1 MKTKRK
7 NIFKSLLALTLA
19 LIMVLGVAPISELA
33 GVNWAGIFAP
43 KAEAEEVSDLPE
55 SFDLDVYSANIV
67 FRDHESYEYGEF
79 DYLQYCFNTIGSPA
93 GNVYRIFSDNKDF
106 VNSVEAYEAVK
117 KVANPSNVLKD
128 LNLQQRY
135 EAVLYTVLF
144 SSLYGE
150 KLQKVSY
157 SNAISDITGFTDKL
171 INTPRTAVM
180 FNKSSLDPDASD
192 ALKDTALAFITDG
205 KDDKWASLSD
215 YNGMVKKVSGS
226 IDKVIGTATDIYNY
240 AQKIG
245 MYCALVDVGAD
256 AVRVLLDM
264 KKNTT
269 DVVLK
274 SALQAVA
281 DSLSQ
286 DWYGVAEKVVLDV
299 GFSVTD
305 KAIKSL
311 VEYGWLGCCEICPFL
326 KGMMI
331 GEKIG
336 TAVCNLLF
344 ATDETIEQYE
354 YLKIVT
360 RIEDAAHAGLT
371 KLGNAVDKNNNVV
384 NASSFWFS
392 LDFAATLYEES
403 SNASIEFMY
412 ICCTKG
418 LVNKIANFMGAGKD
432 LSAEEFETSVNHCN
446 ELIQLH
452 YGILRDSWRKY
463 IGDDYPGFLLT
474 LQKREAGFIPI
485 TSISV
490 SKKNVTY
497 YVGETAW
504 APSVTKNPSNANG
517 GIAYKSDNEEVF
529 ASTTGFPIDEA
540 KKAGTAN
547 VTVYSVDDPSIY
559 DTFTVTVIEKNGET
573 ETKTDNGIID
583 SGTCGENLT
592 WKLTEAGTLIIS
604 GTGAMKNCSNRE
616 EDEMPWY
623 SYRSFIR
630 RAVIANSV
638 TSIGDY
644 AFFDCS
650 SLTSATIPNSVTS
663 IGRDAFYYCNSL
675 TSVIIPDSVTSI
687 GLSAFKCC
695 SSLTSVTIPNGVK
708 SIESFAFRGCSSL
721 ISVTIPDSVTSIEWG
736 AFEDCSSLTSVK
748 IGNGVKSIGDDA
760 FNGCSN
766 LTSVTIPD
774 SVTSIGS
781 DAFYG
786 CSGLTS
792 VTIPDSVTSIGSD
805 AFKDCSSL
813 TSVTIGNGVT
823 STQGFT
829 FSEYSRLTS
838 VKIGNGVKRIRD
850 DAFKGCSNLTSV
862 TIGNSIT
869 SIGDYAFSGCSNLTS
884 VTIPDSVTSI
894 GRNTF
899 RGCSSLTSVTIPN
912 GVMSIGEC
920 TFYDCSSL
928 ANVTI
933 PDSITSIGDRAFYG
947 CSNLTSVT
955 IGNSVTSIGDYA
967 FSGCSN
973 LTSVTIP
980 DSVTSIG
987 RNTFRGCSSLTSVT
1001 IPNGVMSIGECTF
1014 YDCSSLAN
1022 VIIPDSIT
1030 SIGDRVFYGCSSL
1043 TSVTIPNGVMSIGEC
1058 TFYDCSSLANVT
1070 IPDSVTSIG
1079 WAAFEGCGSLTSVMI
1094 GNSVTCIIDRAFK
1107 DCSSLTSVTIP
1118 DSVTS
1123 IGDYA
1128 FKDCSSLTSVTI
1140 GNNVTSIGWSAFEGC
1155 GSLES
1160 VTIPDSVTSI
1170 RGDTF
1175 SGCSS
1180 LTSVTIGNSVTSIAS
1195 HAFYRCSSL
1204 TSITIPDSVTSI
1216 GEDVFWDCS
1225 SLESVTIGNSVTSIG
1240 DSAFHGC
1247 SGLKS
1252 VNYTGTKGDWC
1263 KISFGDRSFTANP
1276 VYCAKCLY
1284 VNGEDVGDVIIP
1296 NDVTRINPLTF
1307 YNCKNLTSITIPNS
1321 VTSIGEYAFYGC
1333 NSLTSVTIPDSVT
1346 SIEIYAFY
1354 DCDSLTGVTI
1364 PDGVTSIGEG
1374 TFKFCSSLTSVTI
1387 PDSVTSIGDGAFHG
1401 CNGLTSIIIPNSVT
1415 SIGDSAFEGC
1425 SGLTSITIPNSV
1437 TSIGNFAFDGCTGL
1451 TSITIPNSVTS
1462 IENGAFFFCISL
1474 ESVTIPDSVTSI
1486 GSSAFDYC
1494 KYLKDVYYCGTE
1506 AQWEKITI
1514 GDDNNCLTNATIHF
1528 NWKPCTHK
1536 WSSWQTVT
1544 APTVDSEG
1552 LEKRVCSKCGAE
1564 ETRAISKLEPVAVT
1578 SVKLSKSKK
1587 SLNIGDTFTL
1597 TATVKPND
1605 ATDKSVTWSSS
1616 DTSVA
1621 TVDENG
1627 VVTAVAEGTATIT
1640 ATASNGVE
1648 ASCTVTVKQK
1658 GDSFFKKI
1666 LNVILAPFRAIINL
1680 FKKLFGK

>member
-19 LIMVLGVAPISELA
+19 LIMVLGVAPINELA
-33 GVNWAGIFAP
+33 GVDWASLFAP
-43 KAEAEEVSDLPE
+43 KAEAAEVSDLPE

-583 SGTCGENLT
+583 SGTYGGNLT

-604 GTGAMKNCSNRE
+604 GTGAMKNCSYRKE
-616 EDEMPWY
+616 EYEIPWY

-644 AFFDCS
+644 AFSGCS

-687 GLSAFKCC
+687 GLSAFEGC

-862 TIGNSIT
+862 TIGNS
-869 SIGDYAFSGCSNLTS
+869 
-884 VTIPDSVTSI
+884 
-894 GRNTF
+894 
-899 RGCSSLTSVTIPN
+899 
-912 GVMSIGEC
+912 
-920 TFYDCSSL
+920 
-928 ANVTI
+928 
-933 PDSITSIGDRAFYG
+933 
-947 CSNLTSVT
+947 
-955 IGNSVTSIGDYA
+955 VTSIGDYA
-967 FSGCSN
+967 FS
-973 LTSVTIP
+973 
-980 DSVTSIG
+980 
-987 RNTFRGCSSLTSVT
+987 
-1001 IPNGVMSIGECTF
+1001 
-1014 YDCSSLAN
+1014 
-1022 VIIPDSIT
+1022 
-1030 SIGDRVFYGCSSL
+1030 GCSSL

-1276 VYCAKCLY
+1276 VYYAKCLY

-1387 PDSVTSIGDGAFHG
+1387 PDSVTSIGDGAFDG

-1437 TSIGNFAFDGCTGL
+1437 TSIGNFALDGCTGL

-1578 SVKLSKSKK
+1578 SVKLNKSSKS
-1587 SLNIGDTFTL
+1587 LTIGDTFTL
-1597 TATVKPND
+1597 TATVKPNN

-1616 DTSVA
+1616 NTSVA

-1640 ATASNGVE
+1640 ATASNGVK
-1648 ASCTVTVKQK
+1648 ADCTVTVKQK
-1658 GDSFFKKI
+1658 GDSIFKKI
-1666 LNVILAPFRAIINL
+1666 FNVILAPFRAIINL

>member
-19 LIMVLGVAPISELA
+19 LIMVLGVAPLSELA
-33 GVNWAGIFAP
+33 GVDWASLFAP

-269 DVVLK
+269 DIVLK

-384 NASSFWFS
+384 DASSFWFS

-412 ICCTKG
+412 ICYTKG
-418 LVNKIANFMGAGKD
+418 LVNKIANFMGAGRD
-432 LSAEEFETSVNHCN
+432 LSAEEFETSINHCN

-547 VTVYSVDDPSIY
+547 VTVYSVDNPSIY

-583 SGTCGENLT
+583 SGTCGSNLT
-592 WKLTEAGTLIIS
+592 WKLTDGGTLIIS
-604 GTGAMKNCSNRE
+604 GTGAMSEPSSPWSSN
-616 EDEMPWY
+616 
-623 SYRSFIR
+623 SFIK
-630 RAVIANSV
+630 RAIVA
-638 TSIGDY
+638 
-644 AFFDCS
+644 
-650 SLTSATIPNSVTS
+650 
-663 IGRDAFYYCNSL
+663 
-675 TSVIIPDSVTSI
+675 
-687 GLSAFKCC
+687 
-695 SSLTSVTIPNGVK
+695 NGVTT
-708 SIESFAFRGCSSL
+708 IGSFAFY
-721 ISVTIPDSVTSIEWG
+721 
-736 AFEDCSSLTSVK
+736 
-748 IGNGVKSIGDDA
+748 N
-760 FNGCSN
+760 
-766 LTSVTIPD
+766 
-774 SVTSIGS
+774 
-781 DAFYG
+781 
-786 CSGLTS
+786 
-792 VTIPDSVTSIGSD
+792 
-805 AFKDCSSL
+805 
-813 TSVTIGNGVT
+813 
-823 STQGFT
+823 
-829 FSEYSRLTS
+829 
-838 VKIGNGVKRIRD
+838 
-850 DAFKGCSNLTSV
+850 
-862 TIGNSIT
+862 
-869 SIGDYAFSGCSNLTS
+869 
-884 VTIPDSVTSI
+884 
-894 GRNTF
+894 
-899 RGCSSLTSVTIPN
+899 
-912 GVMSIGEC
+912 
-920 TFYDCSSL
+920 
-928 ANVTI
+928 
-933 PDSITSIGDRAFYG
+933 
-947 CSNLTSVT
+947 
-955 IGNSVTSIGDYA
+955 
-967 FSGCSN
+967 
-973 LTSVTIP
+973 
-980 DSVTSIG
+980 
-987 RNTFRGCSSLTSVT
+987 
-1001 IPNGVMSIGECTF
+1001 
-1014 YDCSSLAN
+1014 
-1022 VIIPDSIT
+1022 
-1030 SIGDRVFYGCSSL
+1030 
-1043 TSVTIPNGVMSIGEC
+1043 
-1058 TFYDCSSLANVT
+1058 
-1070 IPDSVTSIG
+1070 
-1079 WAAFEGCGSLTSVMI
+1079 
-1094 GNSVTCIIDRAFK
+1094 
-1107 DCSSLTSVTIP
+1107 
-1118 DSVTS
+1118 
-1123 IGDYA
+1123 
-1128 FKDCSSLTSVTI
+1128 
-1140 GNNVTSIGWSAFEGC
+1140 
-1155 GSLES
+1155 
-1160 VTIPDSVTSI
+1160 
-1170 RGDTF
+1170 
-1175 SGCSS
+1175 CSS
-1180 LTSVTIGNSVTSIAS
+1180 LTSVTIGNSVRAIGDF
-1195 HAFYRCSSL
+1195 AFDRCTSL

-1216 GEDVFWDCS
+1216 GY
-1225 SLESVTIGNSVTSIG
+1225 
-1240 DSAFHGC
+1240 SAFEYC
-1247 SGLKS
+1247 
-1252 VNYTGTKGDWC
+1252 TG
-1263 KISFGDRSFTANP
+1263 
-1276 VYCAKCLY
+1276 
-1284 VNGEDVGDVIIP
+1284 
-1296 NDVTRINPLTF
+1296 
-1307 YNCKNLTSITIPNS
+1307 LTSINVASGNNYYSSNNGVLFNKKKTELIRYPEGKSQTSYTIPNS
-1321 VTSIGEYAFYGC
+1321 VTSIGKRAF
-1333 NSLTSVTIPDSVT
+1333 I
-1346 SIEIYAFY
+1346 
-1354 DCDSLTGVTI
+1354 
-1364 PDGVTSIGEG
+1364 
-1374 TFKFCSSLTSVTI
+1374 FCSSLTSITI
-1387 PDSVTSIGDGAFHG
+1387 S
-1401 CNGLTSIIIPNSVT
+1401 NSVT
-1415 SIGDSAFEGC
+1415 SIGVYAFYDC
-1425 SGLTSITIPNSV
+1425 SG
-1437 TSIGNFAFDGCTGL
+1437 
-1451 TSITIPNSVTS
+1451 
-1462 IENGAFFFCISL
+1462 
-1474 ESVTIPDSVTSI
+1474 
-1486 GSSAFDYC
+1486 
-1494 KYLKDVYYCGTE
+1494 LKDVYYAGSE
-1506 AQWEKITI
+1506 AQWKAISVDGNDSLI
-1514 GDDNNCLTNATIHF
+1514 NATIHY
-1528 NWKPCTHK
+1528 NWTGEHVCTNKKLVTVPAQCEVNGMSYYICTECGKQIGEAAIIPATGH
-1536 WSSWQTVT
+1536 SWGEWQVT
-1544 APTVDSEG
+1544 KDA
-1552 LEKRVCSKCGAE
+1552 
-1564 ETRAISKLEPVAVT
+1564 
-1578 SVKLSKSKK
+1578 
-1587 SLNIGDTFTL
+1587 
-1597 TATVKPND
+1597 TATTEGSRERECVACGKKETEVIPILAQTAKD
-1605 ATDKSVTWSSS
+1605 DKSGIEVSAPSGSYNGELELEVEEIFDGESFQIVGTIEGQEQSKIYDVT
-1616 DTSVA
+1616 TK
-1621 TVDENG
+1621 VDGKETQPG
-1627 VVTAVAEGTATIT
+1627 A
-1640 ATASNGVE
+1640 
-1648 ASCTVTVKQK
+1648 TVTVKIPLPEGYDPARTYVYHVNSETGKVENMNARYEDGFLVFETDHFSTYAVVQIKAQK
-1658 GDSFFKKI
+1658 KDSFFKKI
-1666 LNVILAPFRAIINL
+1666 LNIILAPFRAIINL

>member
-19 LIMVLGVAPISELA
+19 LIMVLGVAPLSEFA
-33 GVNWAGIFAP
+33 GVDWASLFAP

-215 YNGMVKKVSGS
+215 YNGMIKKVSGS

-432 LSAEEFETSVNHCN
+432 LSAEEFETSINHCN

-474 LQKREAGFIPI
+474 LQKSEAGFIPI

-604 GTGAMKNCSNRE
+604 GTGAMKNCSYRNE
-616 EDEMPWY
+616 EDEIPWY

-644 AFFDCS
+644 AFS
-650 SLTSATIPNSVTS
+650 
-663 IGRDAFYYCNSL
+663 
-675 TSVIIPDSVTSI
+675 
-687 GLSAFKCC
+687 
-695 SSLTSVTIPNGVK
+695 
-708 SIESFAFRGCSSL
+708 
-721 ISVTIPDSVTSIEWG
+721 
-736 AFEDCSSLTSVK
+736 
-748 IGNGVKSIGDDA
+748 
-760 FNGCSN
+760 GCSN

-792 VTIPDSVTSIGSD
+792 
-805 AFKDCSSL
+805 A
-813 TSVTIGNGVT
+813 
-823 STQGFT
+823 
-829 FSEYSRLTS
+829 
-838 VKIGNGVKRIRD
+838 
-850 DAFKGCSNLTSV
+850 
-862 TIGNSIT
+862 
-869 SIGDYAFSGCSNLTS
+869 
-884 VTIPDSVTSI
+884 
-894 GRNTF
+894 
-899 RGCSSLTSVTIPN
+899 
-912 GVMSIGEC
+912 
-920 TFYDCSSL
+920 
-928 ANVTI
+928 
-933 PDSITSIGDRAFYG
+933 
-947 CSNLTSVT
+947 T
-955 IGNSVTSIGDYA
+955 IGNSVTSIKY
-967 FSGCSN
+967 
-973 LTSVTIP
+973 
-980 DSVTSIG
+980 
-987 RNTFRGCSSLTSVT
+987 R
-1001 IPNGVMSIGECTF
+1001 
-1014 YDCSSLAN
+1014 
-1022 VIIPDSIT
+1022 
-1030 SIGDRVFYGCSSL
+1030 
-1043 TSVTIPNGVMSIGEC
+1043 
-1058 TFYDCSSLANVT
+1058 
-1070 IPDSVTSIG
+1070 
-1079 WAAFEGCGSLTSVMI
+1079 
-1094 GNSVTCIIDRAFK
+1094 
-1107 DCSSLTSVTIP
+1107 
-1118 DSVTS
+1118 
-1123 IGDYA
+1123 
-1128 FKDCSSLTSVTI
+1128 
-1140 GNNVTSIGWSAFEGC
+1140 
-1155 GSLES
+1155 
-1160 VTIPDSVTSI
+1160 
-1170 RGDTF
+1170 TF

-1180 LTSVTIGNSVTSIAS
+1180 LTSVTIGNSVTRIGDD
-1195 HAFYRCSSL
+1195 AFSGCSSL
-1204 TSITIPDSVTSI
+1204 TSVYYTGNLASWCSISFSGYRSNPMYYASELFISGERIQGVSIPDTVTSIKDYAFCGCSSLTSVKIPNSVTSI
-1216 GEDVFWDCS
+1216 GSYAFFGCS
-1225 SLESVTIGNSVTSIG
+1225 SLTSVTIGNSVTSIG
-1240 DSAFHGC
+1240 
-1247 SGLKS
+1247 
-1252 VNYTGTKGDWC
+1252 NYTFRG
-1263 KISFGDRSFTANP
+1263 
-1276 VYCAKCLY
+1276 
-1284 VNGEDVGDVIIP
+1284 
-1296 NDVTRINPLTF
+1296 
-1307 YNCKNLTSITIPNS
+1307 
-1321 VTSIGEYAFYGC
+1321 
-1333 NSLTSVTIPDSVT
+1333 
-1346 SIEIYAFY
+1346 
-1354 DCDSLTGVTI
+1354 
-1364 PDGVTSIGEG
+1364 
-1374 TFKFCSSLTSVTI
+1374 CSSLTSVTI
-1387 PDSVTSIGDGAFHG
+1387 PDSVTSIGSYAFFGCSSLTSVTIPDSVTSIGECAFYDCSSLTSVTIGSGVTSIEGSAFNGCSSLTSVTIPDSVTSIESFAFSVCSSLTSVTIPDSVTRIGYGAFNG
-1401 CNGLTSIIIPNSVT
+1401 CSSLTSVTIPDSVTSIGGNAFSGCSSLTSATIGNSVT
-1415 SIGDSAFEGC
+1415 SIGDDAFGGC
-1425 SGLTSITIPNSV
+1425 SS
-1437 TSIGNFAFDGCTGL
+1437 L

-1462 IENGAFFFCISL
+1462 IENYAFAGCSSL
-1474 ESVTIPDSVTSI
+1474 TSVTIPDSVTSI
-1486 GSSAFDYC
+1486 GNYAFCGCSSLTSVTIPNSVTSIGSYAFFGCSSLTSVTIPDSVTSIGECAFYDC
-1494 KYLKDVYYCGTE
+1494 SSLTDVYYCGTE
-1506 AQWEKITI
+1506 AQWKKITI
-1514 GDDNNCLTNATIHF
+1514 GDGNNRLTNATIHF

-1564 ETRAISKLEPVAVT
+1564 ETRVVPKLVPVKVT
-1578 SVKLSKSKK
+1578 GVKLNKSSKS
-1587 SLNIGDTFTL
+1587 LTIGDTFTL
-1597 TATVKPND
+1597 TATVKPNN

-1616 DTSVA
+1616 NTSVA

-1627 VVTAVAEGTATIT
+1627 VVTAVSEGTATIT
-1640 ATASNGVE
+1640 ATASNGVK
-1648 ASCTVTVKQK
+1648 ADCTVTVKQK
-1658 GDSFFKKI
+1658 GDSIFKKI
-1666 LNVILAPFRAIINL
+1666 FNVILAPFRAIINL

>member
-19 LIMVLGVAPISELA
+19 LIMVLGVAPLSEFA
-33 GVNWAGIFAP
+33 GVDWASLFAP

-583 SGTCGENLT
+583 SGTYGGNLT

-604 GTGAMKNCSNRE
+604 GTGAMKNCSYRNE
-616 EDEMPWY
+616 EDEIPWY

-644 AFFDCS
+644 AFSGCS

-687 GLSAFKCC
+687 GNEAFYRCGSLTSVTISDSVTSIGDYAFSDC
-695 SSLTSVTIPNGVK
+695 SSLTSVTIPN
-708 SIESFAFRGCSSL
+708 
-721 ISVTIPDSVTSIEWG
+721 SVTSIGGG
-736 AFEDCSSLTSVK
+736 AFSGCSS
-748 IGNGVKSIGDDA
+748 
-760 FNGCSN
+760 

-774 SVTSIGS
+774 SVTSIGGG
-781 DAFYG
+781 AFSG
-786 CSGLTS
+786 CSSLTS
-792 VTIPDSVTSIGSD
+792 VTIPDSVTSIGDFAFSGCSSLTSITIPD
-805 AFKDCSSL
+805 SVTSIGDYAFKSCGSLTSVTIPNSVTSIGRETFFCCDSLTSITIPDSVTYIGYQAFWYCSSL
-813 TSVTIGNGVT
+813 TSVTIGNGVK
-823 STQGFT
+823 S
-829 FSEYSRLTS
+829 
-838 VKIGNGVKRIRD
+838 IGN
-850 DAFKGCSNLTSV
+850 C
-862 TIGNSIT
+862 
-869 SIGDYAFSGCSNLTS
+869 
-884 VTIPDSVTSI
+884 
-894 GRNTF
+894 
-899 RGCSSLTSVTIPN
+899 
-912 GVMSIGEC
+912 
-920 TFYDCSSL
+920 
-928 ANVTI
+928 
-933 PDSITSIGDRAFYG
+933 AFYG
-947 CSNLTSVT
+947 CDSLVSVYYT
-955 IGNSVTSIGDYA
+955 
-967 FSGCSN
+967 
-973 LTSVTIP
+973 
-980 DSVTSIG
+980 
-987 RNTFRGCSSLTSVT
+987 
-1001 IPNGVMSIGECTF
+1001 
-1014 YDCSSLAN
+1014 
-1022 VIIPDSIT
+1022 
-1030 SIGDRVFYGCSSL
+1030 
-1043 TSVTIPNGVMSIGEC
+1043 
-1058 TFYDCSSLANVT
+1058 
-1070 IPDSVTSIG
+1070 
-1079 WAAFEGCGSLTSVMI
+1079 GSLTSWCSINFYETFSNPKCYASELYISGKRIQGELSIPNTATSI
-1094 GNSVTCIIDRAFK
+1094 GNYAFES
-1107 DCSSLTSVTIP
+1107 CGSLTSVTIP

-1128 FKDCSSLTSVTI
+1128 FGGCNNLTSVI
-1140 GNNVTSIGWSAFEGC
+1140 
-1155 GSLES
+1155 
-1160 VTIPDSVTSI
+1160 IPDSVTSI
-1170 RGDTF
+1170 GNIAF
-1175 SGCSS
+1175 SGCD
-1180 LTSVTIGNSVTSIAS
+1180 
-1195 HAFYRCSSL
+1195 SL
-1204 TSITIPDSVTSI
+1204 TSITIPDGITTIKSGTFFSCDNLTSVTISSSVTSI
-1216 GEDVFWDCS
+1216 GKD
-1225 SLESVTIGNSVTSIG
+1225 
-1240 DSAFHGC
+1240 
-1247 SGLKS
+1247 
-1252 VNYTGTKGDWC
+1252 
-1263 KISFGDRSFTANP
+1263 
-1276 VYCAKCLY
+1276 
-1284 VNGEDVGDVIIP
+1284 
-1296 NDVTRINPLTF
+1296 
-1307 YNCKNLTSITIPNS
+1307 
-1321 VTSIGEYAFYGC
+1321 
-1333 NSLTSVTIPDSVT
+1333 
-1346 SIEIYAFY
+1346 
-1354 DCDSLTGVTI
+1354 
-1364 PDGVTSIGEG
+1364 
-1374 TFKFCSSLTSVTI
+1374 
-1387 PDSVTSIGDGAFHG
+1387 
-1401 CNGLTSIIIPNSVT
+1401 
-1415 SIGDSAFEGC
+1415 
-1425 SGLTSITIPNSV
+1425 
-1437 TSIGNFAFDGCTGL
+1437 AFDLCR
-1451 TSITIPNSVTS
+1451 
-1462 IENGAFFFCISL
+1462 
-1474 ESVTIPDSVTSI
+1474 D
-1486 GSSAFDYC
+1486 
-1494 KYLKDVYYCGTE
+1494 LKDVYYCGTK

-1514 GDDNNCLTNATIHF
+1514 DVGNTSLTNATIHF
-1528 NWKPCTHK
+1528 NWGSTCTHN

-1578 SVKLSKSKK
+1578 SVKLNKSSKS
-1587 SLNIGDTFTL
+1587 LTIGDNFTL
-1597 TATVKPND
+1597 TATVKPNN

-1616 DTSVA
+1616 NTSVA
-1621 TVDENG
+1621 MVDENG

>member
-33 GVNWAGIFAP
+33 GVDWASLFAP

-583 SGTCGENLT
+583 SGTYGGNLT

-604 GTGAMKNCSNRE
+604 GTGAMKNCSYRKE
-616 EDEMPWY
+616 EYEIPWY

-638 TSIGDY
+638 TSIGDF
-644 AFFDCS
+644 AFSGCS
-650 SLTSATIPNSVTS
+650 SLTSVTIPDSVTS

-687 GLSAFKCC
+687 GLSAFEGC

-823 STQGFT
+823 STQCFT

-862 TIGNSIT
+862 TIGNSVT
-869 SIGDYAFSGCSNLTS
+869 SIGDYAFS
-884 VTIPDSVTSI
+884 
-894 GRNTF
+894 
-899 RGCSSLTSVTIPN
+899 GCSSLTSVTIPN
-912 GVMSIGEC
+912 GVMSIE
-920 TFYDCSSL
+920 
-928 ANVTI
+928 
-933 PDSITSIGDRAFYG
+933 
-947 CSNLTSVT
+947 
-955 IGNSVTSIGDYA
+955 
-967 FSGCSN
+967 
-973 LTSVTIP
+973 
-980 DSVTSIG
+980 
-987 RNTFRGCSSLTSVT
+987 
-1001 IPNGVMSIGECTF
+1001 
-1014 YDCSSLAN
+1014 
-1022 VIIPDSIT
+1022 
-1030 SIGDRVFYGCSSL
+1030 
-1043 TSVTIPNGVMSIGEC
+1043 EC

-1079 WAAFEGCGSLTSVMI
+1079 EYAFEGCSSLKSVTIPNGVTNIGQSTFSGCSSLKSVTIPNSITSIGYRAFFGCSSLTSVTI
-1094 GNSVTCIIDRAFK
+1094 PNGVKSIESFAFRG
-1107 DCSSLTSVTIP
+1107 CSNLTSVTIP
-1118 DSVTS
+1118 DSVTEIKLYAFEGCSSLASVTIPDSVTS
-1123 IGDYA
+1123 IEDNA

-1170 RGDTF
+1170 RSDTF

-1180 LTSVTIGNSVTSIAS
+1180 LTSVTIGNNVTSIGWAAFEGCSSLTSVMIGNSVTSIIDR
-1195 HAFYRCSSL
+1195 AFHDCSSL

-1216 GEDVFWDCS
+1216 GEDAFWDCS

-1240 DSAFHGC
+1240 DSAFEGC

-1276 VYCAKCLY
+1276 VCYAKCLY

-1296 NDVTRINPLTF
+1296 NDVTRINPHTF

-1346 SIEIYAFY
+1346 SIGEYAFY

-1387 PDSVTSIGDGAFHG
+1387 PDSVTSIGDGAFDG

-1597 TATVKPND
+1597 TATVKPNN

>member
-19 LIMVLGVAPISELA
+19 LIMVLGVAPINELA
-33 GVNWAGIFAP
+33 GVDWARLFAP

-418 LVNKIANFMGAGKD
+418 LVNKIANFMGAGRD
-432 LSAEEFETSVNHCN
+432 LSAEEFETSINHCN

-583 SGTCGENLT
+583 SGTYGGNLT

-604 GTGAMKNCSNRE
+604 GTGAMKNCSYRNE
-616 EDEMPWY
+616 EDEIPWY

-638 TSIGDY
+638 TSIGDV
-644 AFFDCS
+644 AFSGCS
-650 SLTSATIPNSVTS
+650 SLTSATIPNS
-663 IGRDAFYYCNSL
+663 
-675 TSVIIPDSVTSI
+675 
-687 GLSAFKCC
+687 
-695 SSLTSVTIPNGVK
+695 
-708 SIESFAFRGCSSL
+708 
-721 ISVTIPDSVTSIEWG
+721 
-736 AFEDCSSLTSVK
+736 
-748 IGNGVKSIGDDA
+748 VKSIGDDA

-792 VTIPDSVTSIGSD
+792 VTIPDSVTSIG
-805 AFKDCSSL
+805 
-813 TSVTIGNGVT
+813 
-823 STQGFT
+823 
-829 FSEYSRLTS
+829 
-838 VKIGNGVKRIRD
+838 
-850 DAFKGCSNLTSV
+850 
-862 TIGNSIT
+862 
-869 SIGDYAFSGCSNLTS
+869 DYAFSGCSNLTS

-894 GRNTF
+894 G
-899 RGCSSLTSVTIPN
+899 S
-912 GVMSIGEC
+912 
-920 TFYDCSSL
+920 D
-928 ANVTI
+928 
-933 PDSITSIGDRAFYG
+933 AFYG
-947 CSNLTSVT
+947 CSGLTSAT
-955 IGNSVTSIGDYA
+955 IGNSVTSIKY
-967 FSGCSN
+967 
-973 LTSVTIP
+973 
-980 DSVTSIG
+980 
-987 RNTFRGCSSLTSVT
+987 R
-1001 IPNGVMSIGECTF
+1001 
-1014 YDCSSLAN
+1014 
-1022 VIIPDSIT
+1022 
-1030 SIGDRVFYGCSSL
+1030 
-1043 TSVTIPNGVMSIGEC
+1043 
-1058 TFYDCSSLANVT
+1058 
-1070 IPDSVTSIG
+1070 
-1079 WAAFEGCGSLTSVMI
+1079 
-1094 GNSVTCIIDRAFK
+1094 
-1107 DCSSLTSVTIP
+1107 
-1118 DSVTS
+1118 
-1123 IGDYA
+1123 
-1128 FKDCSSLTSVTI
+1128 
-1140 GNNVTSIGWSAFEGC
+1140 
-1155 GSLES
+1155 
-1160 VTIPDSVTSI
+1160 
-1170 RGDTF
+1170 TF

-1180 LTSVTIGNSVTSIAS
+1180 LTSVTIGNSVTRIGDD
-1195 HAFYRCSSL
+1195 AFSGCSSL
-1204 TSITIPDSVTSI
+1204 TSVYYTGNLASWCSISFSGYRSNPMYYASELFISGERIQGVSIPDTVTSIKDYAFCGCSSLTSVTIPNSVTSI
-1216 GEDVFWDCS
+1216 GSYAFFGCS
-1225 SLESVTIGNSVTSIG
+1225 SLTSVTIGNSVTSIG
-1240 DSAFHGC
+1240 
-1247 SGLKS
+1247 
-1252 VNYTGTKGDWC
+1252 NYTFRG
-1263 KISFGDRSFTANP
+1263 
-1276 VYCAKCLY
+1276 
-1284 VNGEDVGDVIIP
+1284 
-1296 NDVTRINPLTF
+1296 
-1307 YNCKNLTSITIPNS
+1307 
-1321 VTSIGEYAFYGC
+1321 
-1333 NSLTSVTIPDSVT
+1333 
-1346 SIEIYAFY
+1346 
-1354 DCDSLTGVTI
+1354 
-1364 PDGVTSIGEG
+1364 
-1374 TFKFCSSLTSVTI
+1374 CSSLTSVTI
-1387 PDSVTSIGDGAFHG
+1387 PDSVTSIGSYAFFGCSSLTSVTIPDSVTSIGECAFYDCSSLTSVTIGSGVTSIEGSAFNGCSSLTSVTIPDSVTSIESFAFSVCSSLTSVTIPDSVTRIGYGAFYG
-1401 CNGLTSIIIPNSVT
+1401 CSSLTSVTIPDSVTSIGGNAFSGCSSLTSATIGNSVT
-1415 SIGDSAFEGC
+1415 SIGDDAFGGC
-1425 SGLTSITIPNSV
+1425 SS
-1437 TSIGNFAFDGCTGL
+1437 L

-1462 IENGAFFFCISL
+1462 IENYAFAGCSSL
-1474 ESVTIPDSVTSI
+1474 TSVTIPDSVTSI
-1486 GSSAFDYC
+1486 GNYAFCGCSSLTSVTIPNSVTSIGSYAFFGCSSLTSVTIPDSVTSIGECAFYDC
-1494 KYLKDVYYCGTE
+1494 SSLTDVYYCGTE
-1506 AQWEKITI
+1506 AQWKKITI
-1514 GDDNNCLTNATIHF
+1514 GDGNNRLTNATIHF

-1564 ETRAISKLEPVAVT
+1564 ETRVVPKLVPVKVT
-1578 SVKLSKSKK
+1578 GVKLNKSSKS
-1587 SLNIGDTFTL
+1587 LTIGDNFTL
-1597 TATVKPND
+1597 TATVKPDN

-1627 VVTAVAEGTATIT
+1627 VVTAVSEGTATIT

>member
-43 KAEAEEVSDLPE
+43 KAVAEEVSDLPE

-504 APSVTKNPSNANG
+504 APAVTKNPSNANG

-912 GVMSIGEC
+912 GVMS
-920 TFYDCSSL
+920 
-928 ANVTI
+928 
-933 PDSITSIGDRAFYG
+933 
-947 CSNLTSVT
+947 
-955 IGNSVTSIGDYA
+955 
-967 FSGCSN
+967 
-973 LTSVTIP
+973 
-980 DSVTSIG
+980 
-987 RNTFRGCSSLTSVT
+987 
-1001 IPNGVMSIGECTF
+1001 
-1014 YDCSSLAN
+1014 
-1022 VIIPDSIT
+1022 
-1030 SIGDRVFYGCSSL
+1030 
-1043 TSVTIPNGVMSIGEC
+1043 
-1058 TFYDCSSLANVT
+1058 
-1070 IPDSVTSIG
+1070 
-1079 WAAFEGCGSLTSVMI
+1079 
-1094 GNSVTCIIDRAFK
+1094 IIDRAFK

>member
-19 LIMVLGVAPISELA
+19 LIMVLGVAPLNELA
-33 GVNWAGIFAP
+33 DVNWAGIFAP
-43 KAEAEEVSDLPE
+43 KAEATKSEILNYDLMEAEYITGKRSYP
-55 SFDLDVYSANIV
+55 SSAHFSGNTANDVYRQYAKDDLYSPTVSMLDSIESDKTLSALLTTWKAY
-67 FRDHESYEYGEF
+67 SLG
-79 DYLQYCFNTIGSPA
+79 GSPSSA
-93 GNVYRIFSDNKDF
+93 TGLIMDGVDYC
-106 VNSVEAYEAVK
+106 ETLLAMALK
-117 KVANPSNVLKD
+117 KTLS
-128 LNLQQRY
+128 
-135 EAVLYTVLF
+135 E
-144 SSLYGE
+144 
-150 KLQKVSY
+150 
-157 SNAISDITGFTDKL
+157 
-171 INTPRTAVM
+171 TAV
-180 FNKSSLDPDASD
+180 
-192 ALKDTALAFITDG
+192 
-205 KDDKWASLSD
+205 
-215 YNGMVKKVSGS
+215 
-226 IDKVIGTATDIYNY
+226 
-240 AQKIG
+240 
-245 MYCALVDVGAD
+245 
-256 AVRVLLDM
+256 
-264 KKNTT
+264 TT
-269 DVVLK
+269 VLK
-274 SALQAVA
+274 SEVLGDSKDLKEMFDSFCDTSESLDLSKDSEKIQSSLKKAVKDLYKDTPSKASKVEGAIGDFIKYSKNIVELCQKVATYSKMLDLDDFTKEWLNRMYEANEINGNDSDMRIALNNLIVA
-281 DSLSQ
+281 SSGDS
-286 DWYGVAEKVVLDV
+286 
-299 GFSVTD
+299 GFSDLSWARAGFTGVEWIVQKGID
-305 KAIKSL
+305 EGIKILCRSNPVVAAIFAGLS
-311 VEYGWLGCCEICPFL
+311 
-326 KGMMI
+326 I
-331 GEKIG
+331 GSTI
-336 TAVCNLLF
+336 CNLFF
-344 ATDETIEQYE
+344 ATDDICEQLYVMQKFE
-354 YLKIVT
+354 ILQNIARSAMMKCQSGFELVRDIKSAQIFNKAVEMYFHIITDVDCDCMS
-360 RIEDAAHAGLT
+360 EFLT
-371 KLGNAVDKNNNVV
+371 KLYTGGYLKDITVKIKGASGDYESCTNAVEDLRNVRRNNYNYIITYCKGGFKLE
-384 NASSFWFS
+384 S
-392 LDFAATLYEES
+392 EES
-403 SNASIEFMY
+403 YSYYFGEKSTEIPVESISLRQNNIEINMDGFLNLFPQY
-412 ICCTKG
+412 TPSDTTQKG
-418 LVNKIANFMGAGKD
+418 VIY
-432 LSAEEFETSVNHCN
+432 TSSDESIIPSGNT
-446 ELIQLH
+446 
-452 YGILRDSWRKY
+452 GIL
-463 IGDDYPGFLLT
+463 
-474 LQKREAGFIPI
+474 
-485 TSISV
+485 
-490 SKKNVTY
+490 
-497 YVGETAW
+497 
-504 APSVTKNPSNANG
+504 
-517 GIAYKSDNEEVF
+517 
-529 ASTTGFPIDEA
+529 FP
-540 KKAGTAN
+540 KKAGK
-547 VTVYSVDDPSIY
+547 VTITLTSIY
-559 DTFTVTVIEKNGET
+559 DSSIKTSVTVTV
-573 ETKTDNGIID
+573 TDSESGGGSGGSSGGSNIGIID
-583 SGTCGENLT
+583 SGTYGGNLT

-604 GTGAMKNCSNRE
+604 GTGAMKNCSYRKE
-616 EDEMPWY
+616 EYEIPWY

-644 AFFDCS
+644 AFSGCS

-687 GLSAFKCC
+687 GLSAFEGC

-823 STQGFT
+823 STQCFT

-862 TIGNSIT
+862 TIGNSVT
-869 SIGDYAFSGCSNLTS
+869 SIGDYAFS
-884 VTIPDSVTSI
+884 
-894 GRNTF
+894 
-899 RGCSSLTSVTIPN
+899 GCSSLTSVTIPN
-912 GVMSIGEC
+912 GVMSIE
-920 TFYDCSSL
+920 
-928 ANVTI
+928 
-933 PDSITSIGDRAFYG
+933 
-947 CSNLTSVT
+947 
-955 IGNSVTSIGDYA
+955 
-967 FSGCSN
+967 
-973 LTSVTIP
+973 
-980 DSVTSIG
+980 
-987 RNTFRGCSSLTSVT
+987 
-1001 IPNGVMSIGECTF
+1001 
-1014 YDCSSLAN
+1014 
-1022 VIIPDSIT
+1022 
-1030 SIGDRVFYGCSSL
+1030 
-1043 TSVTIPNGVMSIGEC
+1043 EC

-1079 WAAFEGCGSLTSVMI
+1079 EYAFEGCSSLKSVTIPNGVTNIGQSTFSGCSSLKSVTIPNSITSIGYRAFFGCSSLTSVTI
-1094 GNSVTCIIDRAFK
+1094 PNGVKSIESDAFCGCSSLTSVTIPNGVKSIESFAFGG
-1107 DCSSLTSVTIP
+1107 CSSLTSVTIP
-1118 DSVTS
+1118 DSVTEIKLYAFEGCSSLASVTIPDSVTS
-1123 IGDYA
+1123 IEDNA

-1170 RGDTF
+1170 RSDTF

-1180 LTSVTIGNSVTSIAS
+1180 LTSVTIGNNVTSIGWAAFEGCSSLTSVMIGNSVTSIIDR
-1195 HAFYRCSSL
+1195 AFHDCSSL

-1216 GEDVFWDCS
+1216 GEDAFWDCS

-1240 DSAFHGC
+1240 DSAFEGC

-1276 VYCAKCLY
+1276 VCYAKCLY

-1296 NDVTRINPLTF
+1296 NDVTRINPHTF

-1346 SIEIYAFY
+1346 SIGEYAFY

-1387 PDSVTSIGDGAFHG
+1387 PDSVTSIGDGAFDG

-1597 TATVKPND
+1597 TATVKPNN

-1666 LNVILAPFRAIINL
+1666 LNVVTAPFRAIINL

>member
-33 GVNWAGIFAP
+33 GVDWATLFAP

-360 RIEDAAHAGLT
+360 RIENAAHAGLT

-432 LSAEEFETSVNHCN
+432 LSAEEFETSINHCN

-604 GTGAMKNCSNRE
+604 GTGAMSEPSSPWSSN
-616 EDEMPWY
+616 
-623 SYRSFIR
+623 SFIK
-630 RAVIANSV
+630 RAIVANSV
-638 TSIGDY
+638 TTIG
-644 AFFDCS
+644 
-650 SLTSATIPNSVTS
+650 
-663 IGRDAFYYCNSL
+663 
-675 TSVIIPDSVTSI
+675 
-687 GLSAFKCC
+687 
-695 SSLTSVTIPNGVK
+695 
-708 SIESFAFRGCSSL
+708 SFAFY
-721 ISVTIPDSVTSIEWG
+721 
-736 AFEDCSSLTSVK
+736 
-748 IGNGVKSIGDDA
+748 N
-760 FNGCSN
+760 
-766 LTSVTIPD
+766 
-774 SVTSIGS
+774 
-781 DAFYG
+781 
-786 CSGLTS
+786 
-792 VTIPDSVTSIGSD
+792 
-805 AFKDCSSL
+805 CSSL
-813 TSVTIGNGVT
+813 TSVTIGN
-823 STQGFT
+823 
-829 FSEYSRLTS
+829 S
-838 VKIGNGVKRIRD
+838 VR
-850 DAFKGCSNLTSV
+850 A
-862 TIGNSIT
+862 
-869 SIGDYAFSGCSNLTS
+869 IGDYAFM
-884 VTIPDSVTSI
+884 
-894 GRNTF
+894 
-899 RGCSSLTSVTIPN
+899 GCSS
-912 GVMSIGEC
+912 
-920 TFYDCSSL
+920 
-928 ANVTI
+928 
-933 PDSITSIGDRAFYG
+933 
-947 CSNLTSVT
+947 LTSVT
-955 IGNSVTSIGDYA
+955 IGNSVTRIGDDA
-967 FSGCSN
+967 FSGCSS
-973 LTSVTIP
+973 LTSVYYTGNLASWCSISFSGYRSNPMYYASELFISGERIQGVSIP
-980 DSVTSIG
+980 DTVTSIKDYA
-987 RNTFRGCSSLTSVT
+987 FCGCSSLTSVT
-1001 IPNGVMSIGECTF
+1001 I
-1014 YDCSSLAN
+1014 
-1022 VIIPDSIT
+1022 
-1030 SIGDRVFYGCSSL
+1030 
-1043 TSVTIPNGVMSIGEC
+1043 
-1058 TFYDCSSLANVT
+1058 
-1070 IPDSVTSIG
+1070 
-1079 WAAFEGCGSLTSVMI
+1079 
-1094 GNSVTCIIDRAFK
+1094 GNSVTRIGDDAFSG
-1107 DCSSLTSVTIP
+1107 CSSLTSVTIP

-1123 IGDYA
+1123 IGSYT
-1128 FKDCSSLTSVTI
+1128 FKGCSSLT
-1140 GNNVTSIGWSAFEGC
+1140 
-1155 GSLES
+1155 S

-1170 RGDTF
+1170 GNYTF
-1175 SGCSS
+1175 KGCSSLKSVTIGNSVTSIGHSVFDGCSS
-1180 LTSVTIGNSVTSIAS
+1180 LTSVTIGNSVTSIGNYT
-1195 HAFYRCSSL
+1195 FGGCSSL
-1204 TSITIPDSVTSI
+1204 
-1216 GEDVFWDCS
+1216 
-1225 SLESVTIGNSVTSIG
+1225 
-1240 DSAFHGC
+1240 
-1247 SGLKS
+1247 KS
-1252 VNYTGTKGDWC
+1252 V
-1263 KISFGDRSFTANP
+1263 
-1276 VYCAKCLY
+1276 
-1284 VNGEDVGDVIIP
+1284 
-1296 NDVTRINPLTF
+1296 
-1307 YNCKNLTSITIPNS
+1307 TIPNS
-1321 VTSIGEYAFYGC
+1321 VTSIGEYAFYDC
-1333 NSLTSVTIPDSVT
+1333 SSLESVTIPDSVT
-1346 SIEIYAFY
+1346 SIGSYAFSGCSSLVSVTIGNSVTNIGNYTFGGCSSLTSVTIPNSVISIGEYAFY
-1354 DCDSLTGVTI
+1354 DCSSLTSVTI
-1364 PDGVTSIGEG
+1364 GNSVTRIGDDAFSG
-1374 TFKFCSSLTSVTI
+1374 CSSLTSVTI
-1387 PDSVTSIGDGAFHG
+1387 PDSVTSIGEWTFYD
-1401 CNGLTSIIIPNSVT
+1401 
-1415 SIGDSAFEGC
+1415 C
-1425 SGLTSITIPNSV
+1425 S
-1437 TSIGNFAFDGCTGL
+1437 
-1451 TSITIPNSVTS
+1451 
-1462 IENGAFFFCISL
+1462 SL
-1474 ESVTIPDSVTSI
+1474 VSVTIPDSVTSI
-1486 GSSAFDYC
+1486 GNYTFKGCYN
-1494 KYLKDVYYCGTE
+1494 LKDVYYCGTE
-1506 AQWEKITI
+1506 AQWEKITN
-1514 GDDNNCLTNATIHF
+1514 GYNYYLTNATIHF

-1597 TATVKPND
+1597 TATVKPDN

-1627 VVTAVAEGTATIT
+1627 VVTAVSEGTATIT
-1640 ATASNGVE
+1640 ATASNGVK
-1648 ASCTVTVKQK
+1648 ADCTVTVKQK
-1658 GDSFFKKI
+1658 GDSIFKKI
-1666 LNVILAPFRAIINL
+1666 FNVILAPFRAIINL

>member
-33 GVNWAGIFAP
+33 GIDFASLFAP
-43 KAEAEEVSDLPE
+43 KAEAAEASDLPE
-55 SFDLDVYSANIV
+55 NFDLDVYSANIV
-67 FRDHESYEYGEF
+67 FRDHESYEYSEF

-418 LVNKIANFMGAGKD
+418 LANKIANFMGAGRD
-432 LSAEEFETSVNHCN
+432 LSAEEFETSINHCN

-452 YGILRDSWRKY
+452 YGILRDSWRKH
-463 IGDDYPGFLLT
+463 IGEDYPGFYSLLE
-474 LQKREAGFIPI
+474 KREAGFIPI

-547 VTVYSVDDPSIY
+547 VTVYSVDNPSIY

-583 SGTCGENLT
+583 SGTCGSNLT
-592 WKLTEAGTLIIS
+592 WKLTDGGTLIIS
-604 GTGAMKNCSNRE
+604 GTGAMSEPSSPWSSNSFIKRAIVANGVTTIGSFAFYNCS
-616 EDEMPWY
+616 
-623 SYRSFIR
+623 SLTSVTIG
-630 RAVIANSV
+630 NSV
-638 TSIGDY
+638 RAIGDY
-644 AFFDCS
+644 AFMGCS
-650 SLTSATIPNSVTS
+650 SLTSVTIGTGVKS
-663 IGRDAFYYCNSL
+663 IGVEAFRN
-675 TSVIIPDSVTSI
+675 
-687 GLSAFKCC
+687 C
-695 SSLTSVTIPNGVK
+695 SSLTSVTIPN
-708 SIESFAFRGCSSL
+708 
-721 ISVTIPDSVTSIEWG
+721 SVTKIGSY
-736 AFEDCSSLTSVK
+736 AFE
-748 IGNGVKSIGDDA
+748 
-760 FNGCSN
+760 
-766 LTSVTIPD
+766 
-774 SVTSIGS
+774 
-781 DAFYG
+781 
-786 CSGLTS
+786 
-792 VTIPDSVTSIGSD
+792 
-805 AFKDCSSL
+805 
-813 TSVTIGNGVT
+813 
-823 STQGFT
+823 
-829 FSEYSRLTS
+829 
-838 VKIGNGVKRIRD
+838 
-850 DAFKGCSNLTSV
+850 
-862 TIGNSIT
+862 
-869 SIGDYAFSGCSNLTS
+869 
-884 VTIPDSVTSI
+884 
-894 GRNTF
+894 
-899 RGCSSLTSVTIPN
+899 GCSSLTSVTIPN
-912 GVMSIGEC
+912 
-920 TFYDCSSL
+920 
-928 ANVTI
+928 
-933 PDSITSIGDRAFYG
+933 
-947 CSNLTSVT
+947 SVT
-955 IGNSVTSIGDYA
+955 NIENGA
-967 FSGCSN
+967 FCGCGS

-980 DSVTSIG
+980 DGVTSIG
-987 RNTFRGCSSLTSVT
+987 SYAFKGCSSLTSVT
-1001 IPNGVMSIGECTF
+1001 IPNSVTNIKNGAFCGCGSLTSVTIPDGVTRIGSYAF
-1014 YDCSSLAN
+1014 SGCSSLMS
-1022 VIIPDSIT
+1022 ITIPDSVTKIEDGTFESCSGLASVTIPDGVTSFGSYAFKGCRGLASIT
-1030 SIGDRVFYGCSSL
+1030 IPDSVTRIGEYAFCGCICFTSVTIPNSVTKIEGGTFEGCSSL
-1043 TSVTIPNGVMSIGEC
+1043 TSVTIPN
-1058 TFYDCSSLANVT
+1058 
-1070 IPDSVTSIG
+1070 SVTSIEERT
-1079 WAAFEGCGSLTSVMI
+1079 FFGCSSLMSITIPDGVTSI
-1094 GNSVTCIIDRAFK
+1094 GGYAFK
-1107 DCSSLTSVTIP
+1107 GCSSLTSVTIP
-1118 DSVTS
+1118 DSVTKIEDGTFES
-1123 IGDYA
+1123 
-1128 FKDCSSLTSVTI
+1128 CSGL
-1140 GNNVTSIGWSAFEGC
+1140 A
-1155 GSLES
+1155 S
-1160 VTIPDSVTSI
+1160 VTIPDGVTSFGSYAFKGC
-1170 RGDTF
+1170 RG
-1175 SGCSS
+1175 
-1180 LTSVTIGNSVTSIAS
+1180 LA
-1195 HAFYRCSSL
+1195 
-1204 TSITIPDSVTSI
+1204 SITIPDSVTRI
-1216 GEDVFWDCS
+1216 GEYAFCGCICFT
-1225 SLESVTIGNSVTSIG
+1225 SV
-1240 DSAFHGC
+1240 
-1247 SGLKS
+1247 
-1252 VNYTGTKGDWC
+1252 
-1263 KISFGDRSFTANP
+1263 
-1276 VYCAKCLY
+1276 
-1284 VNGEDVGDVIIP
+1284 
-1296 NDVTRINPLTF
+1296 
-1307 YNCKNLTSITIPNS
+1307 TIPNS
-1321 VTSIGEYAFYGC
+1321 VTKIEDGTFEGC
-1333 NSLTSVTIPDSVT
+1333 SGLTSVTIPDGIT
-1346 SIEIYAFY
+1346 SIGKYAF
-1354 DCDSLTGVTI
+1354 CRCESLTSITI
-1364 PDGVTSIGEG
+1364 PDGVTSIG
-1374 TFKFCSSLTSVTI
+1374 K
-1387 PDSVTSIGDGAFHG
+1387 DAFYN
-1401 CNGLTSIIIPNSVT
+1401 CWN
-1415 SIGDSAFEGC
+1415 
-1425 SGLTSITIPNSV
+1425 
-1437 TSIGNFAFDGCTGL
+1437 
-1451 TSITIPNSVTS
+1451 
-1462 IENGAFFFCISL
+1462 
-1474 ESVTIPDSVTSI
+1474 
-1486 GSSAFDYC
+1486 
-1494 KYLKDVYYCGTE
+1494 LKDVYYAGTE
-1506 AQWEKITI
+1506 AQWENIII
-1514 GDDNNCLTNATIHF
+1514 GSNNAYLTNATIHF
-1528 NWKPCTHK
+1528 NWGSTCTHD

-1564 ETRAISKLEPVAVT
+1564 ETRAISKLEPVQVT
-1578 SVKLSKSKK
+1578 SIKLNKSKK
-1587 SLNIGDTFTL
+1587 PLNIGDTFTL
-1597 TATVKPND
+1597 TATLKPND

-1627 VVTAVAEGTATIT
+1627 VVTAVSEGTATIT

>member
-33 GVNWAGIFAP
+33 GVDWASLFAP

-286 DWYGVAEKVVLDV
+286 DWYGVAEKGVLDV

-583 SGTCGENLT
+583 SGTYGGNLT

-604 GTGAMKNCSNRE
+604 GTGAMKNCSYRKE
-616 EDEMPWY
+616 EYEIPWY

-638 TSIGDY
+638 TSIGDF
-644 AFFDCS
+644 AFSGCS
-650 SLTSATIPNSVTS
+650 SLTSVTIPDSVTS

-687 GLSAFKCC
+687 GLSAFEGC

-823 STQGFT
+823 STQCFT

-862 TIGNSIT
+862 TIGNSVT
-869 SIGDYAFSGCSNLTS
+869 SIGDYAFS
-884 VTIPDSVTSI
+884 
-894 GRNTF
+894 
-899 RGCSSLTSVTIPN
+899 GCSSLTSVTIPN
-912 GVMSIGEC
+912 GVMSIE
-920 TFYDCSSL
+920 
-928 ANVTI
+928 
-933 PDSITSIGDRAFYG
+933 
-947 CSNLTSVT
+947 
-955 IGNSVTSIGDYA
+955 
-967 FSGCSN
+967 
-973 LTSVTIP
+973 
-980 DSVTSIG
+980 
-987 RNTFRGCSSLTSVT
+987 
-1001 IPNGVMSIGECTF
+1001 
-1014 YDCSSLAN
+1014 
-1022 VIIPDSIT
+1022 
-1030 SIGDRVFYGCSSL
+1030 
-1043 TSVTIPNGVMSIGEC
+1043 EC

-1079 WAAFEGCGSLTSVMI
+1079 EYAFEGCSSLKSVTIPNGVTNIGQSTFSGCSSLKSVTIPNSITSIGYRAFFGCSSLTSVTI
-1094 GNSVTCIIDRAFK
+1094 PNGVKSIESFAFRG
-1107 DCSSLTSVTIP
+1107 CSNLTSVTIP
-1118 DSVTS
+1118 DSVTEIKLYAFEGCSSLASVTIPDSVTS
-1123 IGDYA
+1123 IEDNA

-1140 GNNVTSIGWSAFEGC
+1140 GNNVTSIGWAAFE
-1155 GSLES
+1155 
-1160 VTIPDSVTSI
+1160 
-1170 RGDTF
+1170 
-1175 SGCSS
+1175 GCSS
-1180 LTSVTIGNSVTSIAS
+1180 LTSVMIGNSVTSIIDR
-1195 HAFYRCSSL
+1195 AFHDCSSL

-1216 GEDVFWDCS
+1216 GEDAFWDCS

-1240 DSAFHGC
+1240 DSAFEGC

-1276 VYCAKCLY
+1276 VCYAKCLY

-1296 NDVTRINPLTF
+1296 NDVTRINPHTF

-1346 SIEIYAFY
+1346 SIGEYAFY

-1387 PDSVTSIGDGAFHG
+1387 PDSVTSIGDGAFDG

-1597 TATVKPND
+1597 TATVKPNN

>member
-933 PDSITSIGDRAFYG
+933 PDS
-947 CSNLTSVT
+947 
-955 IGNSVTSIGDYA
+955 
-967 FSGCSN
+967 
-973 LTSVTIP
+973 
-980 DSVTSIG
+980 
-987 RNTFRGCSSLTSVT
+987 
-1001 IPNGVMSIGECTF
+1001 
-1014 YDCSSLAN
+1014 
-1022 VIIPDSIT
+1022 
-1030 SIGDRVFYGCSSL
+1030 
-1043 TSVTIPNGVMSIGEC
+1043 
-1058 TFYDCSSLANVT
+1058 
-1070 IPDSVTSIG
+1070 VTSIG

>member
-19 LIMVLGVAPISELA
+19 LIMVLDVAPISELA
-33 GVNWAGIFAP
+33 GVDWASLFAP

-583 SGTCGENLT
+583 SGTYGGNLT

-604 GTGAMKNCSNRE
+604 GTGAMKNCSYRKE
-616 EDEMPWY
+616 EYEIPWY

-638 TSIGDY
+638 TSIGDF
-644 AFFDCS
+644 AFSGCS
-650 SLTSATIPNSVTS
+650 SLTSATIPDGVTSIGGSAFSDCSSLTNITIPNSVTS
-663 IGRDAFYYCNSL
+663 IGGGAFSGCSSL
-675 TSVIIPDSVTSI
+675 TSLTIPDSVTSI
-687 GLSAFKCC
+687 GGGACY
-695 SSLTSVTIPNGVK
+695 
-708 SIESFAFRGCSSL
+708 GCSGL
-721 ISVTIPDSVTSIEWG
+721 TSVTIPDSVTSIG
-736 AFEDCSSLTSVK
+736 DNAFKDCSSLTSVK

-823 STQGFT
+823 STQCFT

-862 TIGNSIT
+862 TIGNS
-869 SIGDYAFSGCSNLTS
+869 
-884 VTIPDSVTSI
+884 
-894 GRNTF
+894 
-899 RGCSSLTSVTIPN
+899 
-912 GVMSIGEC
+912 
-920 TFYDCSSL
+920 
-928 ANVTI
+928 
-933 PDSITSIGDRAFYG
+933 
-947 CSNLTSVT
+947 
-955 IGNSVTSIGDYA
+955 VTSIGDYA
-967 FSGCSN
+967 FS
-973 LTSVTIP
+973 
-980 DSVTSIG
+980 
-987 RNTFRGCSSLTSVT
+987 
-1001 IPNGVMSIGECTF
+1001 
-1014 YDCSSLAN
+1014 
-1022 VIIPDSIT
+1022 
-1030 SIGDRVFYGCSSL
+1030 GCSSL

-1079 WAAFEGCGSLTSVMI
+1079 EYAFEGCSSLKSVTIPNGVTNIGQSTFSGCSSLKSVTIPNSITSIGYRAFFGCSSLTSVTI
-1094 GNSVTCIIDRAFK
+1094 PNGVKSIESFAFRG
-1107 DCSSLTSVTIP
+1107 CSSLTSVTIP
-1118 DSVTS
+1118 DSVTEIKLYAFEGCSSLASVTIPDSVTS
-1123 IGDYA
+1123 IEDNA

-1170 RGDTF
+1170 RSDTF

-1180 LTSVTIGNSVTSIAS
+1180 LTSVTIGNNVTSIGWAAFEGCSSLTSVMIGNSVTSIIDR
-1195 HAFYRCSSL
+1195 AFHDCSSL

-1216 GEDVFWDCS
+1216 GEDAFWDCS

-1240 DSAFHGC
+1240 DSAFNGC

-1276 VYCAKCLY
+1276 VCYAKCLY

-1296 NDVTRINPLTF
+1296 NDVTRINPHTF

-1346 SIEIYAFY
+1346 SIEYHAFYGCSSLTSVTIPDSVTSIGEYAFY

-1387 PDSVTSIGDGAFHG
+1387 PDSVTSIGD
-1401 CNGLTSIIIPNSVT
+1401 
-1415 SIGDSAFEGC
+1415 SAFEGC
-1425 SGLTSITIPNSV
+1425 S
-1437 TSIGNFAFDGCTGL
+1437 GL

-1564 ETRAISKLEPVAVT
+1564 ETRVVPKLVPVKVT
-1578 SVKLSKSKK
+1578 GVKLNKSSKS
-1587 SLNIGDTFTL
+1587 LTIGDTFTL
-1597 TATVKPND
+1597 TATVKPNN

-1616 DTSVA
+1616 NTSVA

>member
-7 NIFKSLLALTLA
+7 NIFKSLLALMLA
-19 LIMVLGVAPISELA
+19 FIMLLGAAPLSALA
-33 GVNWAGIFAP
+33 GVDFASLFAP

-412 ICCTKG
+412 ICYTKG
-418 LVNKIANFMGAGKD
+418 LVNKIANFMGAGRD
-432 LSAEEFETSVNHCN
+432 LSAEEFETSINHCN

-547 VTVYSVDDPSIY
+547 VTVYSVDNPSIY
-559 DTFTVTVIEKNGET
+559 DTFTVTVIEKIGET

-604 GTGAMKNCSNRE
+604 GTGAMTNYETSSWAGAPWRNYRDNITKVVISNG
-616 EDEMPWY
+616 
-623 SYRSFIR
+623 
-630 RAVIANSV
+630 V
-638 TSIGDY
+638 TSIGDS
-644 AFFDCS
+644 AFYNYGALENIIFGNNVVSIGKDAFRKCKSLTRLVFPQSLKSIGENAFVDCTGLTSITLNNMEDINEIRAFYNCEKLANLIIGRNVNVINNFIATDYLSNITVETGNEFFSSKDGVLFDKQQKELIYYPKKKVDSTYVIPNTVTRIGKGSFPDCS
-650 SLTSATIPNSVTS
+650 NLISLT
-663 IGRDAFYYCNSL
+663 
-675 TSVIIPDSVTSI
+675 IPDSVTNIDCTLDGEKLTEVSLPCGVARSKDSSCFFNKSDNLERITITSGKNGVISAGMYTFI
-687 GLSAFKCC
+687 GKAKQLVISEGVTKICTDAFFSSDYLESVIFPLSMKEIEPKAFRYCKKLKDIVIPGDIAEIYNPFGTDTEIENITISDGCNMIKDNFLGSLANSYYGIKKITI
-695 SSLTSVTIPNGVK
+695 SSSVDEINEKFDWKNLERIEVDSNNKHFSSDENGVLYNKDKTKLIRFPSGSLKSEYTIPDSVV
-708 SIESFAFRGCSSL
+708 SICDYAFYDFDNNCEKLTR
-721 ISVTIPDSVTSIEWG
+721 VTIPDSVIS
-736 AFEDCSSLTSVK
+736 
-748 IGNGVKSIGDDA
+748 IGNE
-760 FNGCSN
+760 
-766 LTSVTIPD
+766 
-774 SVTSIGS
+774 
-781 DAFYG
+781 AFYDR
-786 CSGLTS
+786 T
-792 VTIPDSVTSIGSD
+792 
-805 AFKDCSSL
+805 SL
-813 TSVTIGNGVT
+813 TSVTLGNGVT
-823 STQGFT
+823 S
-829 FSEYSRLTS
+829 
-838 VKIGNGVKRIRD
+838 
-850 DAFKGCSNLTSV
+850 
-862 TIGNSIT
+862 
-869 SIGDYAFSGCSNLTS
+869 IGDWAFHGCTGLT
-884 VTIPDSVTSI
+884 
-894 GRNTF
+894 G
-899 RGCSSLTSVTIPN
+899 
-912 GVMSIGEC
+912 
-920 TFYDCSSL
+920 
-928 ANVTI
+928 
-933 PDSITSIGDRAFYG
+933 
-947 CSNLTSVT
+947 
-955 IGNSVTSIGDYA
+955 
-967 FSGCSN
+967 
-973 LTSVTIP
+973 
-980 DSVTSIG
+980 
-987 RNTFRGCSSLTSVT
+987 
-1001 IPNGVMSIGECTF
+1001 
-1014 YDCSSLAN
+1014 
-1022 VIIPDSIT
+1022 
-1030 SIGDRVFYGCSSL
+1030 
-1043 TSVTIPNGVMSIGEC
+1043 
-1058 TFYDCSSLANVT
+1058 
-1070 IPDSVTSIG
+1070 
-1079 WAAFEGCGSLTSVMI
+1079 
-1094 GNSVTCIIDRAFK
+1094 
-1107 DCSSLTSVTIP
+1107 
-1118 DSVTS
+1118 
-1123 IGDYA
+1123 
-1128 FKDCSSLTSVTI
+1128 
-1140 GNNVTSIGWSAFEGC
+1140 
-1155 GSLES
+1155 
-1160 VTIPDSVTSI
+1160 
-1170 RGDTF
+1170 
-1175 SGCSS
+1175 
-1180 LTSVTIGNSVTSIAS
+1180 
-1195 HAFYRCSSL
+1195 
-1204 TSITIPDSVTSI
+1204 ITIPDSVTSI
-1216 GEDVFWDCS
+1216 GQRAFQDCTG
-1225 SLESVTIGNSVTSIG
+1225 LTSVTIGKGVKCIERFTFSNCSNLMSV
-1240 DSAFHGC
+1240 
-1247 SGLKS
+1247 
-1252 VNYTGTKGDWC
+1252 
-1263 KISFGDRSFTANP
+1263 
-1276 VYCAKCLY
+1276 
-1284 VNGEDVGDVIIP
+1284 
-1296 NDVTRINPLTF
+1296 
-1307 YNCKNLTSITIPNS
+1307 TIPNS
-1321 VTSIGEYAFYGC
+1321 VTSIRENAFEDCTG
-1333 NSLTSVTIPDSVT
+1333 LTSVT
-1346 SIEIYAFY
+1346 
-1354 DCDSLTGVTI
+1354 LG
-1364 PDGVTSIGEG
+1364 
-1374 TFKFCSSLTSVTI
+1374 
-1387 PDSVTSIGDGAFHG
+1387 
-1401 CNGLTSIIIPNSVT
+1401 NSVT
-1415 SIGDSAFEGC
+1415 SIGYGAFRDC
-1425 SGLTSITIPNSV
+1425 TGLTSVTLGNSV
-1437 TSIGNFAFDGCTGL
+1437 TSIYEDAFEACQ
-1451 TSITIPNSVTS
+1451 S
-1462 IENGAFFFCISL
+1462 
-1474 ESVTIPDSVTSI
+1474 
-1486 GSSAFDYC
+1486 
-1494 KYLKDVYYCGTE
+1494 LKDVYYLGTE
-1506 AQWEKITI
+1506 AQWENITI
-1514 GDDNNCLTNATIHF
+1514 GSNNDYLTNATIHF

-1536 WSSWQTVT
+1536 WSTWKTVT

-1564 ETRAISKLEPVAVT
+1564 ETRAISKLEPVQVT
-1578 SVKLSKSKK
+1578 SIKLNKSKK

-1597 TATVKPND
+1597 TATVKPNN

-1616 DTSVA
+1616 NTSVA